1 MARIFGDENMSCNA
15 ASTWLIPTSAV
26 PFFLD
31 CESAI
36 STALRQ
42 MSRQRRASPETAAT
56 FEKSQQRKQTE
67 TKQIRNRS
75 NPDPSKKSTTMTCNF
90 HFSVDFEAIQT
101 NLVLGSI
108 RGYINYWNYFIHQQ
122 QFNLSFMIHLS
133 WDKRFF
139 NACAYVFLYLSWDQ
153 LYGIWLKSV

>member
-42 MSRQRRASPETAAT
+42 MSKQRRASPETAAT
-56 FEKSQQRKQTE
+56 FEKSQQRKQTLFCFVSVTE

-75 NPDPSKKSTTMTCNF
+75 NPDSSKKSTTMTCNF
-90 HFSVDFEAIQT
+90 HFSVDFESG
-101 NLVLGSI
+101 NS
-108 RGYINYWNYFIHQQ
+108 
-122 QFNLSFMIHLS
+122 
-133 WDKRFF
+133 D
-139 NACAYVFLYLSWDQ
+139 
-153 LYGIWLKSV
+153 

>member
-1 MARIFGDENMSCNA
+1 MARIFGDENMSCNE

-101 NLVLGSI
+101 NLVLGSTI
-108 RGYINYWNYFIHQQ
+108 QPFLYDSPFLGQAV
-122 QFNLSFMIHLS
+122 
-133 WDKRFF
+133 F